1 MSNMIPDLLPPSL
14 HNLTSGA
21 MIDPEVIQRE
31 FPQVVNATMF
41 QLQYVLEKF
50 GRESDE
56 RCREL
61 VGRVVNCIAGECG
74 WLLNFVCS
82 CCLECT

>member
-1 MSNMIPDLLPPSL
+1 MKFNCGVHTVLWMRL
-14 HNLTSGA
+14 
-21 MIDPEVIQRE
+21 EVFESTRK
-31 FPQVVNATMF
+31 
-41 QLQYVLEKF
+41 QYVLEKF

-82 CCLECT
+82 CCLEYT